1 MCYPCIIGSPTVY
14 VTVDYLRLPV
24 APEAEKNTI
33 VLFSF
38 VAALLTLTLQGAGSG
53 TYYVQTIELRV
64 RGLVNIGPGYTMSLL
79 ILKKSHRASC
89 FLLIITYSTKQSKSL
104 THFCILNFLYLLLLL
119 FLWCILD
126 NVDNNKFSNKKLVVK
141 SGFSSLSFDKIE
153 T

>member
-1 MCYPCIIGSPTVY
+1 MCYPCILGSPTVY

-38 VAALLTLTLQGAGSG
+38 VAALLTLIWQGACSG
-53 TYYVQTIELRV
+53 IYVQTIELRV

-79 ILKKSHRASC
+79 LLKKSHRASC

-104 THFCILNFLYLLLLL
+104 THFCTLNFL
-119 FLWCILD
+119 FCCCFFF
-126 NVDNNKFSNKKLVVK
+126 NGAF
-141 SGFSSLSFDKIE
+141 
-153 T
+153 